1 MDLYLAAA
9 YQNEQGESNPEHMKI
24 KDWLGIT
31 RERRRTYEEAL
42 LALNR
47 HKAEHGC

>member
-9 YQNEQGESNPEHMKI
+9 YKNEEVERNPDHLKI
-24 KDWLGIT
+24 KEWLEDT
-31 RERRRTYEEAL
+31 RQTRRAYEEAL

>member
-9 YQNEQGESNPEHMKI
+9 YKNEEAAKMVGEAKI
-24 KDWLGIT
+24 RTWLEIT
-31 RERRRTYEEAL
+31 RETRRAYEEAL
-42 LALNR
+42 LALDR

>member
-9 YQNEQGESNPEHMKI
+9 YQNEQAESNPE
-24 KDWLGIT
+24 G
-31 RERRRTYEEAL
+31 RETWRAYEEAL

-47 HKAEHGC
+47 HKGEHGC